1 MNPKELKTALKP
13 IVKELIYECL
23 ITEGI
28 LSSVVSEIVKGTGNT
43 IIETKQASQ
52 TKQQPVQTQ
61 TKQQPRQKLE
71 TDDEA
76 ITRRKKLE
84 ETLVG
89 RLGVNVFEGV
99 QPLSAGGRDNTPSQT
114 TAGNPL
120 SGLDPNDSGIDISG
134 LMKLTGGW
142 KRI

>member
-1 MNPKELKTALKP
+1 MNPKELKAALKP

-28 LSSVVSEIVKGTGNT
+28 LSSVVSEVVKGTGNT
-43 IIETKQASQ
+43 IVETKQQ
-52 TKQQPVQTQ
+52 TVQTTQ
-61 TKQQPRQKLE
+61 TKQPRPKLE

-76 ITRRKKLE
+76 IARRKKLE

-99 QPLSAGGRDNTPSQT
+99 QPLSAGGRERDSVPTQT

-120 SGLDPNDSGIDISG
+120 SGLDPNDSGVDISG
-134 LMKLTGGW
+134 LLKLTGGW

>member
-1 MNPKELKTALKP
+1 MNQKELKTALKP

-28 LSSVVSEIVKGTGNT
+28 LSSVVSEVVKGTGNT
-43 IIETKQASQ
+43 IVEV
-52 TKQQPVQTQ
+52 KQQPAQTQ
-61 TKQQPRQKLE
+61 PKQQRPKLE

-76 ITRRKKLE
+76 IARRKKLE

-99 QPLSAGGRDNTPSQT
+99 QPLSTGGRDNVPTQT
-114 TAGNPL
+114 NAGNPL
-120 SGLDPNDSGIDISG
+120 SGLDPNDSGVDISG
-134 LMKLTGGW
+134 LLKVTGGW

>member
-52 TKQQPVQTQ
+52 TKQPVQTQ
-61 TKQQPRQKLE
+61 AKQPRPKLE

-99 QPLSAGGRDNTPSQT
+99 QPLSAGGRDNAPSQT

-120 SGLDPNDSGIDISG
+120 SGLDPSDSGVDISG

>member
-43 IIETKQASQ
+43 VVE

-61 TKQQPRQKLE
+61 AKQPRQKLE

-76 ITRRKKLE
+76 IARRKKLE

>member
-1 MNPKELKTALKP
+1 MNQKELKTALKP

-28 LSSVVSEIVKGTGNT
+28 LSSVVSEVVRGTGNT
-43 IIETKQASQ
+43 IIETKQQTVSQ
-52 TKQQPVQTQ
+52 PPKQQARP
-61 TKQQPRQKLE
+61 KLE
-71 TDDEA
+71 SDDEA
-76 ITRRKKLE
+76 IARRKKLE

-99 QPLSAGGRDNTPSQT
+99 QPLSGGGRERDNTPSQ
-114 TAGNPL
+114 ASAANPL
-120 SGLDPNDSGIDISG
+120 AGLDPSDSGVDISG
-134 LMKLTGGW
+134 LLKITGGW

>member
-43 IIETKQASQ
+43 VVE

-61 TKQQPRQKLE
+61 AKQPRQKLE

-76 ITRRKKLE
+76 IARRKKLE
-84 ETLVG
+84 ETLVS

>member
-1 MNPKELKTALKP
+1 MNPKELKAALKP

-28 LSSVVSEIVKGTGNT
+28 LSSVVSEVVKGTGNT
-43 IIETKQASQ
+43 IVETKQQ
-52 TKQQPVQTQ
+52 TVQTTQ
-61 TKQQPRQKLE
+61 TKQPRPKLE

-76 ITRRKKLE
+76 IARRKKLE

-99 QPLSAGGRDNTPSQT
+99 QPLSAGGRERDGVPTQT

-120 SGLDPNDSGIDISG
+120 SGLDPNDSGVDISG
-134 LMKLTGGW
+134 LLKLTGGW

>member
-1 MNPKELKTALKP
+1 MNQKELKTALKP

-28 LSSVVSEIVKGTGNT
+28 LSSVVSEVVKGTGNT
-43 IIETKQASQ
+43 IVEV
-52 TKQQPVQTQ
+52 KQQPVQTQ
-61 TKQQPRQKLE
+61 PKQQRPKLE

-76 ITRRKKLE
+76 IARRKKLE

-99 QPLSAGGRDNTPSQT
+99 QPLPTGGRDSTPTQT

-120 SGLDPNDSGIDISG
+120 SGLDPNDSGVDISG
-134 LMKLTGGW
+134 LLKLTGGW

>member
-43 IIETKQASQ
+43 IIETKQ
-52 TKQQPVQTQ
+52 PVQTQ
-61 TKQQPRQKLE
+61 AKQPRPKLE

-99 QPLSAGGRDNTPSQT
+99 QPLSAGGRDNAPSQT

-120 SGLDPNDSGIDISG
+120 SGLDPSDSGVDISG

>member
-43 IIETKQASQ
+43 IVE

-61 TKQQPRQKLE
+61 TKQPRPKLE

-76 ITRRKKLE
+76 IARRKKLE

-99 QPLSAGGRDNTPSQT
+99 QPLSTGGRDSAPSQA